1 MHLIQPF
8 SIATWSYIFIFSLY
22 FYFYFLIFITFLP
35 LWGAMQTAIIAEV
48 ASEYYKLQKKWF
60 KNYRKLA

>member
-8 SIATWSYIFIFSLY
+8 SIATWSYIFIFSL
-22 FYFYFLIFITFLP
+22 YFYFLIFITFLP